1 MVLYNREGESHM
13 IKNVLTYIFM
23 FNISLPNVW
32 VITTACA
39 CWYHKRLIAGLLT
52 MLVGGLMVAVIEV
65 LLGI

>member
-1 MVLYNREGESHM
+1 M
-13 IKNVLTYIFM
+13 IKNVLTYIFT

-39 CWYHKRLIAGLLT
+39 CWYRKRLIAGLLT
-52 MLVGGLMVAVIEV
+52 MLVGGFIVAMIEA